1 MVGLCSNVT
10 FSLAVVP
17 VPPLTTTFVFHL
29 SRFFSMSS
37 DCQSLSQVTRSKLSL
52 VIGGGAK
59 DSCSLH
65 RWVLL
70 KNSITRSQPD
80 SATSCSPNTSDPPY
94 HSDAGDEDEEVCCDV
109 EHDSFIYPDAR
120 KLLDTPCTV
129 NEDSSEKQW
138 FDSLM
143 ESLDVNESDDVNEPV
158 ALLHVADDEDEDDLP
173 TFTPSGS
180 PMSSTDDLSHPVY
193 NNTPISM
200 PYPVVYPPYNSPPL
214 LSPLELQPLDSSY
227 PYPPFNVALPYNT
240 EDDTDDLP
248 VPDTVEDTSDDE
260 SDALSAPTPVT
271 RSPSLSLVDTSARS
285 SERARRFTVPRV
297 YVSADESYFHHSLE
311 LDPLP
316 FPNVSTNTSH
326 VVYGQEC

>member
-1 MVGLCSNVT
+1 
-10 FSLAVVP
+10 
-17 VPPLTTTFVFHL
+17 
-29 SRFFSMSS
+29 MST
-37 DCQSLSQVTRSKLSL
+37 DCQSLSRVTRSKLSL

-70 KNSITRSQPD
+70 KNSITRSQPN
-80 SATSCSPNTSDPPY
+80 SAISCSPTNTSDPPY
-94 HSDAGDEDEEVCCDV
+94 HSDTGDEDEEVCYDV

-120 KLLDTPCTV
+120 KLLDTPCTA
-129 NEDSSEKQW
+129 NDDSSEKQW

-143 ESLDVNESDDVNEPV
+143 ESLDVNESNDVNEPV

-173 TFTPSGS
+173 PFTPSGS

-200 PYPVVYPPYNSPPL
+200 PYPVVYPPYNPPPL

-227 PYPPFNVALPYNT
+227 PYPPFNVALPYNNG

-260 SDALSAPTPVT
+260 SDAHSAQTPVT
-271 RSPSLSLVDTSARS
+271 RSPTSSLVDTNARS
-285 SERARRFTVPRV
+285 SERVRRYAVPRV

>member
-1 MVGLCSNVT
+1 
-10 FSLAVVP
+10 
-17 VPPLTTTFVFHL
+17 
-29 SRFFSMSS
+29 MSA
-37 DCQSLSQVTRSKLSL
+37 DLSQVTRSKLSL

-80 SATSCSPNTSDPPY
+80 SAISCSPNNTSDPPY
-94 HSDAGDEDEEVCCDV
+94 NSDAGDEDEEVCCDV
-109 EHDSFIYPDAR
+109 DHDSFIYPDAR

-129 NEDSSEKQW
+129 NDDSSEKQW

-143 ESLDVNESDDVNEPV
+143 ESLEVNESDDVNEPV
-158 ALLHVADDEDEDDLP
+158 ALLHVVDDEDEDDLP
-173 TFTPSGS
+173 PFTPSGS
-180 PMSSTDDLSHPVY
+180 PMSSTDDLNHPVY

-200 PYPVVYPPYNSPPL
+200 PYPVVYPPYSPPSL

-227 PYPPFNVALPYNT
+227 PYPPFNVALPYNA

-285 SERARRFTVPRV
+285 SERARRYAIPRV
-297 YVSADESYFHHSLE
+297 YVSADESYFQHSLE

-316 FPNVSTNTSH
+316 FPNVSTNNSH
-326 VVYGQEC
+326 VVYSQEC

>member
-1 MVGLCSNVT
+1 
-10 FSLAVVP
+10 
-17 VPPLTTTFVFHL
+17 
-29 SRFFSMSS
+29 MSS
-37 DCQSLSQVTRSKLSL
+37 DCQNLSQVTRSKLSL

-70 KNSITRSQPD
+70 KNSITRSQPN
-80 SATSCSPNTSDPPY
+80 STVSCSPINASELHPSY

-120 KLLDTPCTV
+120 KLLDSSGTV
-129 NEDSSEKQW
+129 NDDSSEKQW

-143 ESLDVNESDDVNEPV
+143 ESLELNDSDDANEPV

-173 TFTPSGS
+173 PFTPSAS

-200 PYPVVYPPYNSPPL
+200 PYPVVYPPYDPPL
-214 LSPLELQPLDSSY
+214 LSPLELQPLNTSLDSSY
-227 PYPPFNVALPYNT
+227 PYPPFNVALPYNA
-240 EDDTDDLP
+240 EDDTDDYLP

-260 SDALSAPTPVT
+260 SDGLSAPTPST
-271 RSPSLSLVDTSARS
+271 RSPSLSLMDTSARS
-285 SERARRFTVPRV
+285 SERVRRYVVPQV
-297 YVSADESYFHHSLE
+297 YVNADESYFHHPLE

-316 FPNVSTNTSH
+316 FPNVSVNPSH

>member
-1 MVGLCSNVT
+1 
-10 FSLAVVP
+10 
-17 VPPLTTTFVFHL
+17 
-29 SRFFSMSS
+29 MSAAS
-37 DCQSLSQVTRSKLSL
+37 QSLSQVTRSKLSL

-70 KNSITRSQPD
+70 KNSITRSQPNGTD
-80 SATSCSPNTSDPPY
+80 SCSPNNTSDPPY

-109 EHDSFIYPDAR
+109 EHSFIYPDAR

-129 NEDSSEKQW
+129 NDDSSEKQW
-138 FDSLM
+138 FDSLL
-143 ESLDVNESDDVNEPV
+143 ESLEHDDSDDANEPV

-173 TFTPSGS
+173 PFTPSAS
-180 PMSSTDDLSHPVY
+180 PLSSTDDLSHPVY

-214 LSPLELQPLDSSY
+214 LSPLELQPLNTPLDSVY
-227 PYPPFNVALPYNT
+227 PYPPFNVALPYNA
-240 EDDTDDLP
+240 EDDMDDLP

-260 SDALSAPTPVT
+260 SDALSAPTPAT

-285 SERARRFTVPRV
+285 SERARRYAVPRV

-316 FPNVSTNTSH
+316 FPNVSANPSH

>member
-1 MVGLCSNVT
+1 MVDKQARKSKHGTILFEPFI
-10 FSLAVVP
+10 FSA
-17 VPPLTTTFVFHL
+17 PLPKH
-29 SRFFSMSS
+29 SY
-37 DCQSLSQVTRSKLSL
+37 CQSLSQVTRSKLSL

-70 KNSITRSQPD
+70 KNSITRSQPN
-80 SATSCSPNTSDPPY
+80 SAISCSPTNPSDPPY

-120 KLLDTPCTV
+120 KLLDTPSTV
-129 NEDSSEKQW
+129 NADSSEKQW

-143 ESLDVNESDDVNEPV
+143 ESLEVNESDDVNEPV
-158 ALLHVADDEDEDDLP
+158 TLLHVADDEDEDDLP
-173 TFTPSGS
+173 PLTPSGS

-200 PYPVVYPPYNSPPL
+200 PYPVVYPPYSPPPL

-227 PYPPFNVALPYNT
+227 PYPPFNVALPYNA
-240 EDDTDDLP
+240 EDDMDDLP

-260 SDALSAPTPVT
+260 SDGLSAPTPAT
-271 RSPSLSLVDTSARS
+271 RSPTLSLVDTNMSARS
-285 SERARRFTVPRV
+285 SERARRYAVPQV